1 MKKASKALT
10 LALALI
16 MSASLLTACGGS
28 SSAPAS
34 SAAETEAAETVAAET
49 AAAETEAAAES
60 AAESAEE
67 VDEEEEVEVAAEESG
82 EDETLEDIGAGEGGV
97 ITFGTNA
104 EFPPFEFV
112 TSEGVIDQYDGI
124 DMAIADQI
132 ASEYGMEA
140 QINNMEFDSLL
151 LALENGQIDAVM
163 AGWEGQPAIVF
174 RRLMDRFQQNAD
186 TINRKLGE
194 IGEAVQISGKE
205 YDKNEQ
211 EQADQMSR
219 IEGLLEG

>member
-1 MKKASKALT
+1 MKKASKALA

-34 SAAETEAAETVAAET
+34 SAAETEAAETAAAET

-60 AAESAEE
+60 AAESAQE

-82 EDETLEDIGAGEGGV
+82 EDETLEDIGEGEGGV

-151 LALENGQIDAVM
+151 LALED
-163 AGWEGQPAIVF
+163 
-174 RRLMDRFQQNAD
+174 RKSTRLNSSHP
-186 TINRKLGE
+186 TT
-194 IGEAVQISGKE
+194 
-205 YDKNEQ
+205 
-211 EQADQMSR
+211 SR
-219 IEGLLEG
+219 MPSSA